1 LKIFRGDDTGLGE
14 VVERKMLKL
23 CAGNRRFTGRKEIRP
38 NLRARRRSK
47 RRTCNT
53 NGRWN
58 ITACN
63 HRRRRRPAFGSIRGG
78 KTSSRWKQGRR
89 GGQVFTIVIREGEI

>member
-23 CAGNRRFTGRKEIRP
+23 CAGNRLFTGRKEIGP
-38 NLRARRRSK
+38 NLSARRRSK

-63 HRRRRRPAFGSIRGG
+63 HRRRRG
-78 KTSSRWKQGRR
+78 KTSSRWKQGGR
-89 GGQVFTIVIREGEI
+89 GGQVFTIII